1 MYKNSD
7 IIDCHMILD
16 RTPPPLYELD
26 LQFADEDADEGPRE
40 SYLQISVQSGVDPRV
55 IRFIV
60 PTDKYDLSFFSPPS
74 FHFFVFSLPPLLL
87 FLFFS
92 SLCSLLFIVLRRLSA
107 LYQKI
112 MAWTGRPIL
121 RHANTMST
129 LPSIT
134 PPSSKPSSSRYINL
148 SCIVESFVCY

>member
-74 FHFFVFSLPPLLL
+74 FYFVFFCLPFFSFFYFLL
-87 FLFFS
+87 FVPFCLYS
-92 SLCSLLFIVLRRLSA
+92 S
-107 LYQKI
+107 
-112 MAWTGRPIL
+112 T
-121 RHANTMST
+121 
-129 LPSIT
+129 
-134 PPSSKPSSSRYINL
+134 
-148 SCIVESFVCY
+148 